1 MSKVNVSPNL
11 PFVRCTPTPDP
22 AAASPLHVLML
33 SDVYFPRVN
42 GVSTSIQTFRGTLP
56 GSASGSR
63 WWRPT
68 IRQPTVRP
76 IATDGILRL
85 PSRAVPLDPEDRLM
99 RWSSLADLDRRLAN
113 ADFDLVHV
121 QTPFAAHYAGLR
133 LARARGI
140 PCVATYHTHFEEY
153 LFHYIR
159 FLPKSALRLAAA
171 RPGAPPMQRARRRG
185 GAFATDGRHPARL
198 WRRQTAAR
206 DSHRLAGASSCAAT
220 APLPRAWDIAPERK
234 VALFVGRAAFEKNIG
249 FLLEMTALARRQRP
263 NLMLVI
269 AGEGPALP
277 ATCAARPQALR
288 IEDHVRFV
296 GYLPRDGACATAM
309 RPPTYSPSPR
319 TPKPRAWSCSKPWPS
334 ACRCWPFRRWAR
346 RRSSS
351 RARRI
356 AAADT
361 PEGFAEQLVG
371 LLNRPTR
378 LLIMADEAIA
388 FAREWDAASQG
399 ARLAALYR
407 RLPRAPPR
415 GRLLATPGCQPMNT
429 EPLVRKKAPSR
440 ARRVCAA
447 SGTLWAIRC
456 RGCTRP
462 IATKTPSARKACWR
476 R

>member
-1 MSKVNVSPNL
+1 M
-11 PFVRCTPTPDP
+11 
-22 AAASPLHVLML
+22 HVLML

-42 GVSTSIQTFRGTLP
+42 GVSTSIQTFRGTLAGLGVRVTVVAP
-56 GSASGSR
+56 DYPAADSAAD
-63 WWRPT
+63 T
-68 IRQPTVRP
+68 
-76 IATDGILRL
+76 TDGILRL
-85 PSRAVPLDPEDRLM
+85 PSHAVPLDPEDRLM

-153 LFHYIR
+153 LFHYVR
-159 FLPKSALRLAAA
+159 FLPKSALRLAARA
-171 RPGAPPMQRARRRG
+171 LARRQCN
-185 GAFATDGRHPARL
+185 ALDAVVVPS
-198 WRRQTAAR
+198 QPM
-206 DSHRLAGASSCAAT
+206 AAT
-220 APLPRAWDIAPERK
+220 LRDYGVAKPLHVIPTGLPESQFLRGDGQRFRETWDIAPERK

-277 ATCAARPQALR
+277 ALRRQAAALG

-296 GYLPRDGACATAM
+296 GYLPRDGALRDCYAAANVFTFASHTETQGLVLLEAM
-309 RPPTYSPSPR
+309 AIGLPVLAIPALGAAEII
-319 TPKPRAWSCSKPWPS
+319 KPGRGA
-334 ACRCWPFRRWAR
+334 
-346 RRSSS
+346 
-351 RARRI
+351 I
-356 AAADT
+356 AAAET

-388 FAREWDAASQG
+388 FAHEWNAASQG

-407 RLPRAPPR
+407 RLPRAP
-415 GRLLATPGCQPMNT
+415 
-429 EPLVRKKAPSR
+429 R
-440 ARRVCAA
+440 AVDCSQALPA
-447 SGTLWAIRC
+447 SQ
-456 RGCTRP
+456 
-462 IATKTPSARKACWR
+462 
-476 R
+476 